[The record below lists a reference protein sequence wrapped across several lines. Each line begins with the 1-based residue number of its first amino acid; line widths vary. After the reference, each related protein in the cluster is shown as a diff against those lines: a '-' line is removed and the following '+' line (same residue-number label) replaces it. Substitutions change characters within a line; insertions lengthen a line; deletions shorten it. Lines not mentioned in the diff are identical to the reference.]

1 MARGGG
7 LSSRR
12 AYSAPRPRVRLASA
26 RCSHGQLSTPPPA
39 SPAAVAVAV
48 EVVGASDAAF
58 ADAFATSPTICNYS
72 LEGRLAPRVD
82 KMAAAGL
89 RVDIAS
95 VTYAAKMTDA
105 RFARFLAAAAVAK
118 AAKEAEEAEEAEEE
132 GAAVAANE

>member
-1 MARGGG
+1 
-7 LSSRR
+7 
-12 AYSAPRPRVRLASA
+12 
-26 RCSHGQLSTPPPA
+26 
-39 SPAAVAVAV
+39 
-48 EVVGASDAAF
+48 
-58 ADAFATSPTICNYS
+58 
-72 LEGRLAPRVD
+72 
-82 KMAAAGL
+82 MAAAGL